1 MKVAIIHDYI
11 KEYGGA
17 ERVLEV
23 LHEIW
28 PDAPIFT
35 TVYLPEFLGPHKTRF
50 KDWEI
55 RTSWFQNIPFVHKLI
70 SPLRILTPWV
80 FENWDFSDFDLIVV
94 SATGAFF
101 PNLIVCKPETLQI
114 CYCHTPPR
122 YLYGYPTARN
132 WKKNAL
138 GRIVGEYVNHDLR
151 QVDFMAAQRPDFF
164 IANSL
169 EIKRRI
175 WKFYRKEATVIYP
188 PVLINSKLETRNSKQ
203 NTKGRKYY
211 LTGGRLARAKH
222 INIAIEACNRLNLPL
237 KVFGKSFA
245 DYMDELRGIAGP
257 TIKFIG
263 EVSEIE
269 LVNLYKGAEAL
280 LFPSEY
286 EDFGIIPIEAMAQ
299 GIPVVAYRS
308 GGVKETVIDGKT
320 GVFFDELSADSLSK
334 AISKLSKLKI
344 KREEC
349 IKQARKFSKERFKKE
364 IKEFIREH
372 LTDNI

>member
-23 LHEIW
+23 FHEIW

-35 TVYLPEFLGPHKTRF
+35 TVYLPEFLGPHKIRF

-94 SATGAFF
+94 SATGAFS
-101 PNLIVCKPETLQI
+101 PNLIICKPETLQI

-175 WKFYRKEATVIYP
+175 WKFYRRNATVIYP
-188 PVLINSKLETRNSKQ
+188 PVEINSKFEIK
-203 NTKGRKYY
+203 NTKIKNIDKKYY

-245 DYMDELRGIAGP
+245 DYMDELKGIAGP
-257 TIKFIG
+257 TIEFIG
-263 EVSEIE
+263 EVSEKE

-286 EDFGIIPIEAMAQ
+286 EDFGIIPVEAMAQ
-299 GIPVVAYRS
+299 GVPVVAYRS

-320 GVFFDELSADSLSK
+320 GVFFDELSADSLTK
-334 AISKLSKLKI
+334 AISRLSKLKI
-344 KREEC
+344 KMDDC
-349 IKQARKFSKERFKKE
+349 KKQARKFGKERFKNE
-364 IKEFIREH
+364 IKEFIKKNII
-372 LTDNI
+372 DNI